1 MPTKDDLQKMVK
13 LLKEETAKLQ
23 KVNKQRFERAVE
35 LEEKVNIQSMQLALL
50 FETLKFD
57 SRHSGFASLV
67 MMLGR
72 TKKFWDNKPMNELE
86 EQIKEMEETGMLD
99 FEEEDDDDDFPPFLR
114 KRKG

>member
-1 MPTKDDLQKMVK
+1 
-13 LLKEETAKLQ
+13 
-23 KVNKQRFERAVE
+23 
-35 LEEKVNIQSMQLALL
+35 
-50 FETLKFD
+50 
-57 SRHSGFASLV
+57 